1 MDRPFR
7 FLDLPKELRLMVYE
21 LLCVSEK
28 NHPLVYVRSDHR
40 GSPVGARNQGGA
52 VDPESQA
59 SSLRDRPCITLVT
72 CVLDVQILATCR
84 QIRAEATHF
93 VHPKLEWIKS
103 QIPRVQIDA
112 DCSCELLSRT
122 LPHLICALLGYL
134 HAHCTAAI
142 LGGQVP
148 NNPPEIVCLEPALR
162 WVDQTAV
169 RLLAQLHSVASLL
182 GDSSSPEVRLLLE
195 IHRTIHLAPQIQ
207 GIAEAG
213 ALAGLASA
221 HPHRVIPS
229 RPRAFEASSPSKCTL
244 NATALL
250 AQAFNDTFQMARA
263 RGLDLVR
270 GGSLVFGQRREEI
283 LRTGFVEIQTC
294 MLGYHILR

>member
-40 GSPVGARNQGGA
+40 GSVN
-52 VDPESQA
+52 PESHP
-59 SSLRDRPCITLVT
+59 SSVRDRPCITLVT

-84 QIRAEATHF
+84 QIRAEATPF
-93 VHPKLEWIKS
+93 VRPKLEWIKS

-134 HAHCTAAI
+134 HAHCTATI

-169 RLLAQLHSVASLL
+169 RLLAQLHSVASLV

-195 IHRTIHLAPQIQ
+195 IHKPIRLTPHNQ
-207 GIAEAG
+207 GKAETG
-213 ALAGLASA
+213 AFAGLASA

-229 RPRAFEASSPSKCTL
+229 RPRACESSPSMCTL

-250 AQAFNDTFQMARA
+250 AQAFNDTFQIARA

-270 GGSLVFGQRREEI
+270 GGSLVFGQRREKI
-283 LRTGFVEIQTC
+283 LRSGFVETQTC

>member
-7 FLDLPKELRLMVYE
+7 FLDLPKELRLIVYE

-28 NHPLVYVRSDHR
+28 NHPLVYVRSNHH
-40 GSPVGARNQGGA
+40 GSPVGAPNKGGA

-59 SSLRDRPCITLVT
+59 SSLRGRPCITLIT

-93 VHPKLEWIKS
+93 VRPKLEWIKS

-134 HAHCTAAI
+134 HAHCTVAI
-142 LGGQVP
+142 LGGQVL
-148 NNPPEIVCLEPALR
+148 NNPPQIVFLEPALH

-182 GDSSSPEVRLLLE
+182 GDSSSPEVRLLFE
-195 IHRTIHLAPQIQ
+195 IHRTIRLAPQIQ
-207 GIAEAG
+207 AKAEAG
-213 ALAGLASA
+213 AFAGLVSA

-229 RPRAFEASSPSKCTL
+229 RPRACESPPSMCTL

-270 GGSLVFGQRREEI
+270 GGSLVFGQRREKI
-283 LRTGFVEIQTC
+283 LRSGFVEIQTC
-294 MLGYHILR
+294 MLEYHILR